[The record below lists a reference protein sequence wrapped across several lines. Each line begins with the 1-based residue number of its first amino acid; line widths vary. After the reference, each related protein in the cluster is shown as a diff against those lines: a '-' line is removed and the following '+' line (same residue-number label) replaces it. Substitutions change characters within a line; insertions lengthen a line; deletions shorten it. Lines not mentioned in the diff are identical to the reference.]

1 MAVFRFRAAAAL
13 ELRRREERAASG
25 VLSRAEARF
34 HELQAETDRLA
45 ARRAEAH
52 AGHDACLR
60 GGTDSGRLLWHR
72 TWIDQLTASA
82 GRLARQ
88 VDKQTGVVAEGR
100 RAWFEARRKRRALE
114 RLQER
119 ALRRFREAEALDE
132 RKAIDELA
140 RLRFVMAEHWRDD
153 P

>member
-1 MAVFRFRAAAAL
+1 
-13 ELRRREERAASG
+13 
-25 VLSRAEARF
+25 
-34 HELQAETDRLA
+34 
-45 ARRAEAH
+45 
-52 AGHDACLR
+52 
-60 GGTDSGRLLWHR
+60 
-72 TWIDQLTASA
+72 LTASA

-88 VDKQTGVVAEGR
+88 VDKQAGVVAEGR